1 MLAAAGH
8 AYYDGATRTRTRT
21 RTHTRTRTGSGI
33 RFELY
38 LEPESSTNM
47 QLETTPRTATEVGQM
62 EKDKGVANPAS
73 TYHPLRRTVKE
84 MQKQEIA
91 GAQILSLRVSLWERN
106 QLIATSQTPLRL
118 NLAEFAVKENEN
130 TPSTFATATAAEGT
144 PSTHPHRD
152 VPVGVIPTA
161 SQNDGRDLATVIR
174 QRLVKFWY
182 ELEFMKHFPQV
193 LYWYFGSS
201 WTGRVRV
208 SAPLSPLE
216 DTQGTFVT
224 GFMQFVDEQSDALPY
239 SIGLTNPVE
248 VYTPLPPLIDSR
260 VSALNLPLRLRLG
273 ELVTLLTTGDIL
285 ADEWLVVTS
294 LVERSELP
302 DLLSTTATTAGR
314 NWIIEQLPYSP
325 RELLAENM
333 ADLAL
338 ATLIASASAPT
349 SASALT
355 SLPTLTPTA
364 TATNRT

>member
-8 AYYDGATRTRTRT
+8 AYYDGATRTRT
-21 RTHTRTRTGSGI
+21 GSGI

-38 LEPESSTNM
+38 REPESSTNM
-47 QLETTPRTATEVGQM
+47 QLETTPSIVTEVGQM
-62 EKDKGVANPAS
+62 QKEKDKGVADPTS
-73 TYHPLRRTVKE
+73 TYHPLRRTVKDV
-84 MQKQEIA
+84 QKQEIA
-91 GAQILSLRVSLWERN
+91 GAQNLSLRVSLWERD
-106 QLIATSQTPLRL
+106 QLLATSQTPLRL
-118 NLAEFAVKENEN
+118 NLAVFAVRENQN
-130 TPSTFATATAAEGT
+130 TPSTVATTLSGADVTSSIPRRREVLPAGVT
-144 PSTHPHRD
+144 PNVSQA
-152 VPVGVIPTA
+152 VG
-161 SQNDGRDLATVIR
+161 SDLATVIR

-182 ELEFMKHFPQV
+182 ELEFVKHFPQM

-201 WTGRVRV
+201 WTGKVRV

-224 GFMQFVDEQSDALPY
+224 GFMQFVDEQTDALPY

-338 ATLIASASAPT
+338 ATLLASASA
-349 SASALT
+349 
-355 SLPTLTPTA
+355 SLPALTPTA
-364 TATNRT
+364 TATATSRT

>member
-1 MLAAAGH
+1 MFAAAH
-8 AYYDGATRTRTRT
+8 AYYAIPTTPLLA
-21 RTHTRTRTGSGI
+21 GSGI
-33 RFELY
+33 RFDLIWE
-38 LEPESSTNM
+38 
-47 QLETTPRTATEVGQM
+47 QTATATATANND
-62 EKDKGVANPAS
+62 KDGGAV
-73 TYHPLRRTVKE
+73 PL
-84 MQKQEIA
+84 
-91 GAQILSLRVSLWERN
+91 LRVSLWERE
-106 QLIATSQTPLRL
+106 QLLSTSSTLLRL
-118 NLAEFAVKENEN
+118 AAPA
-130 TPSTFATATAAEGT
+130 PSNRTQPQVQAQAQ
-144 PSTHPHRD
+144 PNSK
-152 VPVGVIPTA
+152 V
-161 SQNDGRDLATVIR
+161 DLDADLTRVIR

-182 ELEFMKHFPQV
+182 ELEFIGHFPQV
-193 LYWYFGSS
+193 DYWYFGSS

-224 GFMQFVDEQSDALPY
+224 GFMQFVDEQTDALPY

-338 ATLIASASAPT
+338 DTLLASASA
-349 SASALT
+349 
-355 SLPTLTPTA
+355 SLPTLTPATAIA
-364 TATNRT
+364 TATSRT